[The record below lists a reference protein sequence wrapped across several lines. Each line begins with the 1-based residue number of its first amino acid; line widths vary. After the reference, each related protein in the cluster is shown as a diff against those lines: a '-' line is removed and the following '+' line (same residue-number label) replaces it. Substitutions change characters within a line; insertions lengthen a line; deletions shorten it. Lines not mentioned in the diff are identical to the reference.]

1 MIKRVRER
9 AFVLYFGLFLI
20 ATYLGLSQYFLVI
33 FFILC
38 FFFAILFNRKILG
51 IFKKVNFSFPILFI
65 FYYLVISLL
74 NYFLG
79 NIELK
84 DFLNAIIKYA
94 LMPLSIIFLIPTNSK
109 GRENLF
115 KALKTFL
122 VISLFFGSIETILK
136 SNFIDS
142 ILKIGD
148 DGWQSSH
155 YINGDQY
162 QPSSLFLHYSYYA
175 FVLIFLWILNWIS
188 PYKNFIFN
196 WTINLLII
204 FQILICQSRINW
216 ICFAVILL
224 FQYFLIIKNKEH
236 KKARTIALFA
246 VIIAIFCLIFFSQQ
260 ITDFILARFGNL
272 FSYGMKDGSL
282 GQRVGTFLN
291 FGKYLSLNSGYGL
304 FGLGFNGIE
313 KYLLDYSYFSG
324 FSTADS
330 EFTVFLVDI
339 GILGTIIAVFA
350 FIQLFLRKGA
360 KYSTFTKAILIC
372 VLVNCVTL
380 DFFSNGILDMLFYF
394 ACFISYIEKKRVFL
408 LRRGYI
414 RENLTYKICN

>member
-1 MIKRVRER
+1 MIKRIRER
-9 AFVLYFGLFLI
+9 AFVLYFVLFLI
-20 ATYLGLSQYFLVI
+20 ATYFGISQYFLVI

-38 FFFAILFNRKILG
+38 FFFAILFNKKILG
-51 IFKKVNFSFPILFI
+51 IFKKVNFSFPILFV

-84 DFLNAIIKYA
+84 DFLNAIIKYT
-94 LMPLSIIFLIPTNSK
+94 LMPLSIVFLIPTNSK
-109 GRENLF
+109 GRDNLF

-122 VISLFFGSIETILK
+122 VISLFFGLIETILK

-148 DGWQSSH
+148 DGRQSSH

-175 FVLIFLWILNWIS
+175 FILIFLWILNWIF

-196 WTINLLII
+196 WAINLLII
-204 FQILICQSRINW
+204 VQILICQSRINW

-224 FQYFLIIKNKEH
+224 FQYYLIIKNKEY
-236 KKARTIALFA
+236 KKARNIALLA
-246 VIIAIFCLIFFSQQ
+246 AGIVIVCIIFFNKQM
-260 ITDFILARFGNL
+260 TDFIIGRFENI

-291 FGKYLSLNSGYGL
+291 FSEYLSINPSYGL

-330 EFTVFLVDI
+330 EFTVFLVDV

-350 FIQLFLRKGA
+350 FIQLFLRKGT

-372 VLVNCVTL
+372 VLINCVTL

-394 ACFISYIEKKRVFL
+394 ACFVSYIEKKRVFL
-408 LRRGYI
+408 MRREFI
-414 RENLTYKICN
+414 RESLIFKNCN